1 MIKVPVSLTQ
11 TSSKEYGPQEPVS
24 KSWQP
29 CWLSDGFKLLP
40 IRFHYLPKDLGY
52 VGGLCPGLPRSSS
65 LVGTQRFS
73 AWESCGRTVNP
84 RLQLDPTKKTL
95 ALRHCGI
102 NSSCSI
108 DCQFNTPNNCNRVE
122 IRFLATLPAAKICV
136 HPLKQT
142 LFLSWNLLRGT
153 VLPWSWVINQD
164 QEVAY

>member
-1 MIKVPVSLTQ
+1 MDPKNQWANRDTPVDFQ
-11 TSSKEYGPQEPVS
+11 MVSSS
-24 KSWQP
+24 
-29 CWLSDGFKLLP
+29 CLSDFTT
-40 IRFHYLPKDLGY
+40 FPKTWGMLG
-52 VGGLCPGLPRSSS
+52 VFVRVFLGLPALLGPNASRPGKAHS
-65 LVGTQRFS
+65 
-73 AWESCGRTVNP
+73 GRTVNP
-84 RLQLDPTKKTL
+84 GLQLDSTKKTS
-95 ALRHCGI
+95 ALRCGI

>member
-1 MIKVPVSLTQ
+1 MIKVPVSLPQ

-24 KSWQP
+24 KSWHP

-40 IRFHYLPKDLGY
+40 IRFHYLPKTWGMLG
-52 VGGLCPGLPRSSS
+52 VFVRVFLGPALLGPNASRPGKAHS
-65 LVGTQRFS
+65 
-73 AWESCGRTVNP
+73 GRTVN
-84 RLQLDPTKKTL
+84 LGFWLHEKTS

-102 NSSCSI
+102 NSSCSL

-142 LFLSWNLLRGT
+142 LFLSWNFLRGT
-153 VLPWSWVINQD
+153 VLPWF
-164 QEVAY
+164 